1 MQPLGSHTRKDGG
14 DRRQNV
20 TDRSVG
26 GRVLPRLLRKPARFI
41 SQNSASN
48 LFSHRAV
55 RIAVVLAVA
64 VPVTGFLAVRHE
76 TTGQILA
83 TATTM
88 AGFKVQ
94 NLVING
100 GENLDRQALKFL
112 LGSEL
117 EKSLFEFDVEVAR
130 KRIKQNSRVA
140 EATVRKIYPATVV
153 VDIVEREPFAL
164 WKVGGVVNLISRD
177 GAVISE
183 LDENHPALP
192 QVVGSGANAAAS
204 EFLATMSRFPM
215 LAARM
220 DAYVR
225 VAGRRWNLVTRE
237 GTTILLPEIEWQSA
251 LGELYELQAKREI
264 LDRDLMQIDLRLA
277 DRLVVRMQPDTA
289 QDRRIEIE
297 KLAKSA
303 GHKI

>member
-1 MQPLGSHTRKDGG
+1 MLPTMVLVAGFCRVCCGSPQD
-14 DRRQNV
+14 
-20 TDRSVG
+20 S
-26 GRVLPRLLRKPARFI
+26 F
-41 SQNSASN
+41 SQNSFSN
-48 LFSHRAV
+48 LFSSRAV
-55 RIAVVLAVA
+55 RIALALSVA
-64 VPVTGFLAVRHE
+64 VPAAGFMAVRHE
-76 TTGQILA
+76 TTGQMLA
-83 TATTM
+83 SATTL
-88 AGFKVQ
+88 AGFRVQ

-140 EATVRKIYPATVV
+140 EATVRKIYPASVV

-164 WKVGGVVNLISRD
+164 WKVDGVVNLISRD

-183 LDENHPALP
+183 LGENQPMLP
-192 QVVGSGANAAAS
+192 QVVGNGANAVAS

-220 DAYVR
+220 EAYVR
-225 VAGRRWNLVTRE
+225 VAGRRWNMVTRE
-237 GTTILLPEIEWQSA
+237 GTTILLPETEWQSA
-251 LGELYELQAKREI
+251 LGELYELQARREI

-289 QDRRIEIE
+289 QSRRIEIE
-297 KLAKSA
+297 KLATSA